1 MFAPRQPPVN
11 VQDGGNAA
19 RPAPRPGGIAAPA
32 NARTVEDFDTTSAE
46 ERAAAQNVS
55 DGGQAL
61 GTTIASL
68 GAPAEPGFWL
78 ETPLVDAV
86 TQGRVVY
93 AETGASAAVEL
104 RPIDGSATAGSRLS
118 LAAMRL
124 IGAPLTG
131 LPELTVYTN

>member
-1 MFAPRQPPVN
+1 MFAPKQPPVA
-11 VQDGGNAA
+11 VQNGSDAA

-32 NARTVEDFDTTSAE
+32 NARTVEDFDTTSAG
-46 ERAAAQNVS
+46 ERAAAQAVS
-55 DGGQAL
+55 AGGEAL

-78 ETPLVDAV
+78 ETPLVDVV

-93 AETGASAAVEL
+93 EATGASATVEL
-104 RPIDGSATAGSRLS
+104 RPIDGPATAGSRLS